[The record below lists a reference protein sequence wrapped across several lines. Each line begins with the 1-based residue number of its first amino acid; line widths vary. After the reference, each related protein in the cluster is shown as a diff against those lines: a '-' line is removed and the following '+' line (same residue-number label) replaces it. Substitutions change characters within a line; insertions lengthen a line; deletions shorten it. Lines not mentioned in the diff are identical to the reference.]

1 MRKYLKKSYS
11 FFDWLAICLIKHNHK
26 PKKRINMK
34 NYLHNT
40 IDFFN
45 LRIANNAW
53 WVFGLLFLEVGLF
66 LFIGVYAL
74 EGFEHPLDSA
84 IIAAIFSL
92 EIVGIFRLYV
102 WLSNKM
108 D

>member
-1 MRKYLKKSYS
+1 MIGLLFVWLNIITNQKKT
-11 FFDWLAICLIKHNHK
+11 N
-26 PKKRINMK
+26 NMK

-45 LRIANNAW
+45 LRIANNVW
-53 WVFGLLFLEVGLF
+53 WVFGLLFFEIGFF
-66 LFIGVYAL
+66 LFVGVYAI
-74 EGFEHPLDSA
+74 ESFEHPLESA
-84 IIAAIFSL
+84 IIAACFSL

-102 WLSNKM
+102 WLSNNI